1 MKNKKEVNKM
11 IYLDYAA
18 NAPVDGEVL
27 DAYVKATKKYFA
39 NPNST
44 HKLGLE
50 AKEAIDKASKN
61 IAKYL
66 GVDEDEIIY
75 TSGASESNNLVIQG
89 LSERYK
95 NNGKHIIIS
104 KLEHNSIVAPCQRM
118 QELGFEIDMVS
129 PNKDGII
136 DIDEL
141 QGLIR
146 DDTILVSI
154 TSVDSELGI
163 RQPIEEIGK
172 LLKKYPNTF
181 FHTDASQII
190 GKDHIDFTD
199 VDLVTIA
206 PHKFYGINGFGLF
219 VKKKEVGL
227 KPIIY
232 GGKST
237 TIYRS
242 GTPVTGSVLALD
254 KALELALFKLDERK
268 KYITELH
275 DLVIE
280 RLKERNFI
288 INSTINS
295 IPNTINFSVKG
306 VISNVFVQLLG
317 NKEVYISSKTSCC
330 PENAPSKSIYALTN
344 DNSLANSSM
353 RVSLSHLTTKEEI
366 DKFFEIFDETLEEYN
381 GKE

>member
-1 MKNKKEVNKM
+1 M

-18 NAPVDGEVL
+18 NAPVDKEVL
-27 DAYVKATKKYFA
+27 DVFNEATTKYFA
-39 NPNST
+39 NPNSM
-44 HKLGLE
+44 HRLGVE
-50 AKEAIDKASKN
+50 AKEAIDKATKN
-61 IAKYL
+61 IAKNL
-66 GVDEDEIIY
+66 GVSEDEVIY

-89 LSERYK
+89 LPERYK
-95 NNGKHIIIS
+95 SRGKHIIIS
-104 KLEHNSIVAPCQRM
+104 KLEHSSIVAPAQRM
-118 QELGFEIDMVS
+118 QELGFEVDMVGVT
-129 PNKDGII
+129 KDGLI

-141 QGLIR
+141 KSLIKE
-146 DDTILVSI
+146 DTILVSI

-163 RQPIEEIGK
+163 RQPIEEIGRI
-172 LLKKYPNTF
+172 LKEYPNLY

-190 GKDHIDFTD
+190 GKERIDFTD

-206 PHKFYGINGFGLF
+206 PHKFYGINGFGLL

-275 DLVIE
+275 DLVIDK
-280 RLKERNFI
+280 LKERDFI
-288 INSTINS
+288 INSTPNS

-317 NKEVYISSKTSCC
+317 QKEVYISSKTSCC

-344 DNSLANSSM
+344 DKSLANSSM
-353 RVSLSHLTTKEEI
+353 RISLSHLTTKEEI

>member
-1 MKNKKEVNKM
+1 
-11 IYLDYAA
+11 
-18 NAPVDGEVL
+18 
-27 DAYVKATKKYFA
+27 
-39 NPNST
+39 
-44 HKLGLE
+44 
-50 AKEAIDKASKN
+50 
-61 IAKYL
+61 
-66 GVDEDEIIY
+66 
-75 TSGASESNNLVIQG
+75 
-89 LSERYK
+89 
-95 NNGKHIIIS
+95 
-104 KLEHNSIVAPCQRM
+104 M
-118 QELGFEIDMVS
+118 QELGFEVDMVGVT
-129 PNKDGII
+129 KDGTI
-136 DIDEL
+136 DIEEL
-141 QGLIR
+141 KALIR
-146 DDTILVSI
+146 KDTILVSI

-172 LLKKYPNTF
+172 ILKDYPDLY

-190 GKDHIDFTD
+190 GKDRIDFKD

-206 PHKFYGINGFGLF
+206 PHKFYGINGFGLL

-254 KALELALFKLDERK
+254 KALEIALFKLDERK
-268 KYITELH
+268 KYIEELH

-288 INSTINS
+288 INSTPNS

-366 DKFFEIFDETLEEYN
+366 EEFFKIFDETLEEYN

>member
-1 MKNKKEVNKM
+1 M

-18 NAPVDGEVL
+18 NAPVDPEVL
-27 DAYVKATKKYFA
+27 EAFNEATTKYFA

-44 HKLGLE
+44 HKLGVE
-50 AKEAIDKASKN
+50 AKEAIDKATKN
-61 IAKYL
+61 IAKNL
-66 GVDEDEIIY
+66 GVSEDEVIY

-89 LSERYK
+89 LPERYK
-95 NNGKHIIIS
+95 SRGKHIIIS
-104 KLEHNSIVAPCQRM
+104 KLEHSSIVAPAQHM
-118 QELGFEIDMVS
+118 QELGFEVDMVGVT
-129 PNKDGII
+129 KDGLI
-136 DIDEL
+136 DIEEL
-141 QGLIR
+141 KSLIR
-146 DDTILVSI
+146 EDTILVSI

-163 RQPIEEIGK
+163 RQPIEEIGRI
-172 LLKKYPNTF
+172 LKEYPNLY

-190 GKDHIDFTD
+190 GKERIDFTD

-206 PHKFYGINGFGLF
+206 PHKFYGINGFGLL

-268 KYITELH
+268 KHITELH

-280 RLKERNFI
+280 KLKERDFI
-288 INSTINS
+288 INSTPNS

-344 DNSLANSSM
+344 DKSLANSSM
-353 RVSLSHLTTKEEI
+353 RISLSHLTTKEEI
-366 DKFFEIFDETLEEYN
+366 DKFFEIFDKTLEEYN

>member
-1 MKNKKEVNKM
+1 M

-18 NAPVDGEVL
+18 NAPVDKEVL
-27 DAYVKATKKYFA
+27 DVFNEATTKYFA
-39 NPNST
+39 NPNSM
-44 HKLGLE
+44 HKLGVE
-50 AKEAIDKASKN
+50 AKEAIDKATKN
-61 IAKYL
+61 IAKNL
-66 GVDEDEIIY
+66 GVSEDEVIY

-89 LSERYK
+89 LPERYK
-95 NNGKHIIIS
+95 SRGKHIIIS
-104 KLEHNSIVAPCQRM
+104 KLEHSSIVAPAQHM
-118 QELGFEIDMVS
+118 QELGFEVDMVGVT
-129 PNKDGII
+129 KDGLI
-136 DIDEL
+136 DIEEL
-141 QGLIR
+141 KSLIR
-146 DDTILVSI
+146 EDTILVSI

-163 RQPIEEIGK
+163 RQPIEEIGR
-172 LLKKYPNTF
+172 LLKEYPNLY

-190 GKDHIDFTD
+190 GKERIDFTD

-206 PHKFYGINGFGLF
+206 PHKFYGINGFGLL

-275 DLVIE
+275 DLVIDK
-280 RLKERNFI
+280 LKERNFI
-288 INSTINS
+288 INSTPNS

-344 DNSLANSSM
+344 DKSLANSSM
-353 RVSLSHLTTKEEI
+353 RISLSHLTTKEEI

>member
-1 MKNKKEVNKM
+1 M

-18 NAPVDGEVL
+18 NAPVDKEVL
-27 DAYVKATKKYFA
+27 DVFNGATVKYFA

-61 IAKYL
+61 IAKLL
-66 GVDEDEIIY
+66 GVTEEELIY

-89 LSERYK
+89 ICERYK
-95 NNGKHIIIS
+95 SRGKHIIIS
-104 KLEHNSIVAPCQRM
+104 KLEHNSIVAPAQRM
-118 QELGFEIDMVS
+118 QELGFEVDMIDVKS
-129 PNKDGII
+129 DGII
-136 DIDEL
+136 DIEEL
-141 QGLIR
+141 RSLIR

-172 LLKKYPNTF
+172 MLKEYPNLY

-190 GKDHIDFTD
+190 GKDHIDLTD

-206 PHKFYGINGFGLF
+206 PHKFYGINGFGLL
-219 VKKKEVGL
+219 VKKKDIGL

-242 GTPVTGSVLALD
+242 GTPVTGSVIALD
-254 KALELALFKLDERK
+254 KALELAITKLDERK
-268 KYITELH
+268 EYITKIH
-275 DLVIE
+275 DYIINK
-280 RLKERNFI
+280 LKDRKLI
-288 INSTINS
+288 INSTYNS

-306 VISNVFVQLLG
+306 VVSNVFVQLLG

-330 PENAPSKSIYALTN
+330 PDNAPSKSIYALTN
-344 DNSLANSSM
+344 DKTLANSSM
-353 RVSLSHLTTKEEI
+353 RISISHLTTIDEI

>member
-1 MKNKKEVNKM
+1 M

-18 NAPVDGEVL
+18 NAPVDKEVL
-27 DAYVKATKKYFA
+27 DVFNEATIKYFA

-66 GVDEDEIIY
+66 GVTEDDIIY

-89 LSERYK
+89 ICNRYK
-95 NNGKHIIIS
+95 SKGKHIIIS
-104 KLEHNSIVAPCQRM
+104 KLEHNSIVAPASYM
-118 QELGFEIDMVS
+118 QSLGFEVDLVGV
-129 PNKDGII
+129 NKDGII

-141 QGLIR
+141 KSLIR
-146 DDTILVSI
+146 EDTILVSI

-172 LLKKYPNTF
+172 LLKDYPNTY

-190 GKDHIDFTD
+190 GKDHIDFTN

-206 PHKFYGINGFGLF
+206 PHKFYGINGFGVL
-219 VKKKEVGL
+219 VKRKEIGL
-227 KPIIY
+227 VPIIY

-242 GTPVTGSVLALD
+242 GTPVTGSVIALD
-254 KALELALFKLDERK
+254 KALELATTKLDDRK
-268 KYITELH
+268 EYITKLH
-275 DLVIE
+275 DYVIE
-280 RLKERNFI
+280 KLKERNFI

-306 VISNVFVQLLG
+306 IVSSDFVKLLG
-317 NKEVYISSKTSCC
+317 EKDVYISSKTSCC
-330 PENAPSKSIYALTN
+330 PENTPSKSIYALTN
-344 DNSLANSSM
+344 DKTLANSSM
-353 RVSLSHLTTKEEI
+353 RISLSHLTKKEEI
-366 DKFFEIFDETLEEYN
+366 DEFFKIFDETLEEYN

>member
-1 MKNKKEVNKM
+1 M

-18 NAPVDGEVL
+18 NAPVDPEVL
-27 DAYVKATKKYFA
+27 DTFNEATLKYFA

-50 AKEAIDKASKN
+50 AKEAIDNASKN

-66 GVDEDEIIY
+66 GVNEDELIF
-75 TSGASESNNLVIQG
+75 TSGASESNNLVVQG
-89 LSERYK
+89 ICERYK
-95 NNGKHIIIS
+95 NKGKHIIIS
-104 KLEHNSIVAPCQRM
+104 KLEHNSIVAPAARM
-118 QELGFEIDMVS
+118 QELGFEVDMVDVKS
-129 PNKDGII
+129 DGII

-141 QGLIR
+141 KSLIR
-146 DDTILVSI
+146 EDTILVSI

-172 LLKKYPNTF
+172 VLKDYPNLY

-206 PHKFYGINGFGLF
+206 PHKFYGINGFGLLI
-219 VKKKEVGL
+219 KKKDIGL

-242 GTPVTGSVLALD
+242 GTPVTGSVIALD
-254 KALELALFKLDERK
+254 KALELAISNLNARK
-268 KYITELH
+268 EYITELH
-275 DLVIE
+275 DHIIDELN
-280 RLKERNFI
+280 KRNVI
-288 INSTINS
+288 INSTSNS

-317 NKEVYISSKTSCC
+317 KKEVYISSKTSCC
-330 PENAPSKSIYALTN
+330 PEDAPSKSIYALTN
-344 DNSLANSSM
+344 DKSLASSSM
-353 RVSLSHLTTKEEI
+353 RISVSHLTTMDEI

>member
-1 MKNKKEVNKM
+1 M

-18 NAPVDGEVL
+18 NAPVDKEVL
-27 DAYVKATKKYFA
+27 DVFNEATIKYFA

-66 GVDEDEIIY
+66 GVTEDDIIY

-89 LSERYK
+89 ICNRYK
-95 NNGKHIIIS
+95 SKGKHIIIS
-104 KLEHNSIVAPCQRM
+104 KLEHNSIVAPASYM
-118 QELGFEIDMVS
+118 QSLGFEVDLVGV
-129 PNKDGII
+129 NKDGII

-141 QGLIR
+141 KSLIR
-146 DDTILVSI
+146 EDTILVSI

-172 LLKKYPNTF
+172 LLKDYPNTY

-190 GKDHIDFTD
+190 GKDHIDFTN

-206 PHKFYGINGFGLF
+206 PHKFYGINGFGVL
-219 VKKKEVGL
+219 VKRKEIGL
-227 KPIIY
+227 VPIIY

-242 GTPVTGSVLALD
+242 GTPVTGSVIALD
-254 KALELALFKLDERK
+254 KALELATTKLDDRK
-268 KYITELH
+268 EYITKLH
-275 DLVIE
+275 DYVIE
-280 RLKERNFI
+280 KLKERNFI

-306 VISNVFVQLLG
+306 IVSSDFVKLLG
-317 NKEVYISSKTSCC
+317 EKDVYISSKTSCC
-330 PENAPSKSIYALTN
+330 PENTPSKSIYALTN
-344 DNSLANSSM
+344 DKTLANSSM
-353 RVSLSHLTTKEEI
+353 RISLSHLTTKEEI
-366 DKFFEIFDETLEEYN
+366 DGFFKIFDETLEEYN

>member
-1 MKNKKEVNKM
+1 M

-18 NAPVDGEVL
+18 NAPVDKEVL
-27 DAYVKATKKYFA
+27 DAYVEATKRYFA

-50 AKEAIDKASKN
+50 AKEAIDNASKN

-66 GVDEDEIIY
+66 GVEEDEIIY

-95 NNGKHIIIS
+95 NVGKHIIIS

-129 PNKDGII
+129 PDKDGII

-141 QGLIR
+141 EGLIR

-190 GKDHIDFTD
+190 GKDHIDFSD
-199 VDLVTIA
+199 VDLVTMA
-206 PHKFYGINGFGLF
+206 PHKFYGINGFGVLI
-219 VKKKEVGL
+219 KKKNVSL

-242 GTPVTGSVLALD
+242 GTPVTASIIATS
-254 KALELALFKLDERK
+254 KALELAISKLDERK
-268 KYITELH
+268 EIITKLH
-275 DLVIE
+275 DYVIDK
-280 RLKERNFI
+280 LKERKFI
-288 INSTINS
+288 INSTPNS

-306 VISNVFVQLLG
+306 VISSDFVKMLGEKDVF
-317 NKEVYISSKTSCC
+317 ISSKTSCC
-330 PENAPSKSIYALTN
+330 PENTPSKSIYALTN
-344 DNSLANSSM
+344 DKSLALSSM
-353 RVSLSHLTTKEEI
+353 RISLSHMTTKKEI
-366 DKFFEIFDETLEEYN
+366 DEFFKIFDETLEEYN
-381 GKE
+381 GKK

>member
-1 MKNKKEVNKM
+1 M

-18 NAPVDGEVL
+18 NAPVDTEVL
-27 DAYVKATKKYFA
+27 DVFNEATIKYFA
-39 NPNST
+39 NPNSM
-44 HKLGLE
+44 HRLGVE
-50 AKEAIDKASKN
+50 AKEAIDKATKN
-61 IAKYL
+61 IAKNL
-66 GVDEDEIIY
+66 GVSEDEVIY

-89 LSERYK
+89 LPERYK
-95 NNGKHIIIS
+95 SKGKHIIIS
-104 KLEHNSIVAPCQRM
+104 KLEHSSIVAPAQRM
-118 QELGFEIDMVS
+118 QELGFEVDMVGVT
-129 PNKDGII
+129 KDGLI

-141 QGLIR
+141 KSLIR
-146 DDTILVSI
+146 EDTILVSI

-172 LLKKYPNTF
+172 ILKEYPNLY

-190 GKDHIDFTD
+190 GKERIDFTD

-206 PHKFYGINGFGLF
+206 PHKFYGINGFGLL

-275 DLVIE
+275 DLVIDK
-280 RLKERNFI
+280 LKERDFI
-288 INSTINS
+288 INSTPNS

-317 NKEVYISSKTSCC
+317 QKEVYISSKTSCC

-344 DNSLANSSM
+344 DKSLANSSM
-353 RVSLSHLTTKEEI
+353 RISLSHLTTKEEI

>member
-1 MKNKKEVNKM
+1 M

-18 NAPVDGEVL
+18 NAPVDPEVL
-27 DAYVKATKKYFA
+27 EVFNEATTKYFA

-44 HKLGLE
+44 HKLGVE
-50 AKEAIDKASKN
+50 AKEAIDKATKN
-61 IAKYL
+61 IAKNL
-66 GVDEDEIIY
+66 GVSEDEVIY

-89 LSERYK
+89 LPERYK
-95 NNGKHIIIS
+95 SRGKHIIIS
-104 KLEHNSIVAPCQRM
+104 KLEHSSIVAPAQHM
-118 QELGFEIDMVS
+118 QELGFEVDMVGVT
-129 PNKDGII
+129 KDGLI
-136 DIDEL
+136 DIEEL
-141 QGLIR
+141 KSLIR
-146 DDTILVSI
+146 EDTILVSI

-163 RQPIEEIGK
+163 RQPIEEIGRI
-172 LLKKYPNTF
+172 LKEYPNLY

-190 GKDHIDFTD
+190 GKERIDFTD

-206 PHKFYGINGFGLF
+206 PHKFYGINGFGLL

-268 KYITELH
+268 KHITELH

-280 RLKERNFI
+280 KLKEREFI
-288 INSTINS
+288 INSTPNS

-344 DNSLANSSM
+344 DKSLANSSM
-353 RVSLSHLTTKEEI
+353 RISLSHLTTKEEI

>member
-1 MKNKKEVNKM
+1 M

-18 NAPVDGEVL
+18 NAPVDPEVL
-27 DAYVKATKKYFA
+27 EAFNEATTKYFA

-44 HKLGLE
+44 HKLGVE
-50 AKEAIDKASKN
+50 AKEAIDKATKN
-61 IAKYL
+61 IAKNL
-66 GVDEDEIIY
+66 GVSEDEVIY

-89 LSERYK
+89 VPERYK
-95 NNGKHIIIS
+95 SRGKHIIIS
-104 KLEHNSIVAPCQRM
+104 KLEHSSIVAPAQHM
-118 QELGFEIDMVS
+118 QELGFEVDMVGVT
-129 PNKDGII
+129 KDGLI
-136 DIDEL
+136 DIEEL
-141 QGLIR
+141 KSLIR
-146 DDTILVSI
+146 EDTILVSI

-163 RQPIEEIGK
+163 RQPIEEIGRI
-172 LLKKYPNTF
+172 LKEYPNLY

-190 GKDHIDFTD
+190 GKERIDFTD

-206 PHKFYGINGFGLF
+206 PHKFYGINGFGLL

-268 KYITELH
+268 KHITELH

-280 RLKERNFI
+280 KLKERDFI
-288 INSTINS
+288 INSTPNS

-344 DNSLANSSM
+344 DKSLANSSM
-353 RVSLSHLTTKEEI
+353 RISLSHLTTKEEI
-366 DKFFEIFDETLEEYN
+366 DKFFEIFDKTLEEYN

>member
-1 MKNKKEVNKM
+1 M

-18 NAPVDGEVL
+18 NAPVDKEVL
-27 DAYVKATKKYFA
+27 DVFNEATIKYFA

-50 AKEAIDKASKN
+50 AKNAIDNASKN

-66 GVDEDEIIY
+66 GLPDDEIIF

-89 LSERYK
+89 ICNRYK
-95 NNGKHIIIS
+95 SRGKHIIIS
-104 KLEHNSIVAPCQRM
+104 KLEHSSIVAPASYM
-118 QELGFEIDMVS
+118 QSLGFDVDLVS
-129 PNKDGII
+129 VNKDGII
-136 DIDEL
+136 DIEEL
-141 QGLIR
+141 KSLIR

-172 LLKKYPNTF
+172 MLKEYPNIY

-190 GKDHIDFTD
+190 GKEHIDLKD

-206 PHKFYGINGFGLF
+206 PHKFYGINGFGLL
-219 VKKKEVGL
+219 VKRKEIGL
-227 KPIIY
+227 VPIIY

-242 GTPVTGSVLALD
+242 GTPVTAEVVALD
-254 KALELALFKLDERK
+254 KALELATTKLDERK
-268 KYITELH
+268 AYIKELH
-275 DLVIE
+275 DYVIDK
-280 RLKERNFI
+280 LKERNFV
-288 INSTINS
+288 INSTFNS

-306 VISNVFVQLLG
+306 KRSFKRL
-317 NKEVYISSKTSCC
+317 
-330 PENAPSKSIYALTN
+330 P
-344 DNSLANSSM
+344 
-353 RVSLSHLTTKEEI
+353 
-366 DKFFEIFDETLEEYN
+366 
-381 GKE
+381 

>member
-1 MKNKKEVNKM
+1 M

-18 NAPVDGEVL
+18 NAPVDKEVL
-27 DAYVKATKKYFA
+27 DVFNEATTKYFA
-39 NPNST
+39 NPNSM
-44 HKLGLE
+44 HRLGVE
-50 AKEAIDKASKN
+50 AKEAIDKATKN
-61 IAKYL
+61 IAKNL
-66 GVDEDEIIY
+66 GVSEDEVIY

-89 LSERYK
+89 LPERYK
-95 NNGKHIIIS
+95 SRGKHIIIS
-104 KLEHNSIVAPCQRM
+104 KLEHSSIVAPAQRM
-118 QELGFEIDMVS
+118 QELGFEVDMVGVT
-129 PNKDGII
+129 KDGLI
-136 DIDEL
+136 DIEEL
-141 QGLIR
+141 KSLIR
-146 DDTILVSI
+146 EDTILVSI

-163 RQPIEEIGK
+163 RQPIEEIGRI
-172 LLKKYPNTF
+172 LKEYPNLY

-190 GKDHIDFTD
+190 GKERIDFTD

-206 PHKFYGINGFGLF
+206 PHKFYGINGFGLL

-280 RLKERNFI
+280 KLKERDFI
-288 INSTINS
+288 INSTPNS

-317 NKEVYISSKTSCC
+317 QKEVYISSKTSCC

-344 DNSLANSSM
+344 DKSLANSSM
-353 RVSLSHLTTKEEI
+353 RISLSHLTTKEEI

>member
-1 MKNKKEVNKM
+1 M

-18 NAPVDGEVL
+18 NAPVDNSVLEVFN
-27 DAYVKATKKYFA
+27 KATLKYFA
-39 NPNST
+39 NPNSN

-50 AKEAIDKASKN
+50 AKEAIEIATRN
-61 IAKYL
+61 IAKNL
-66 GVDEDEIIY
+66 GVKEDEVIY
-75 TSGASESNNLVIQG
+75 TSGASESNNLVVQG
-89 LSERYK
+89 ICERYRSR
-95 NNGKHIIIS
+95 GKHIIIS
-104 KLEHNSIVAPCQRM
+104 SLEHSSIVAPAGRM
-118 QELGFEIDMVS
+118 QELGFEVDMISV
-129 PNKDGII
+129 NKDGTV
-136 DIDEL
+136 DLEEL
-141 QGLIR
+141 KSLIR

-163 RQPIEEIGK
+163 RQPIEKIGK
-172 LLKKYPNTF
+172 MLKEYPNLY

-206 PHKFYGINGFGLF
+206 PHKFYGLNGFGVLL
-219 VKKKEVGL
+219 KKKEVGL

-242 GTPVTGSVLALD
+242 GTPVTGSVIALD
-254 KALELALFKLDERK
+254 KALELAVTKIDERQS
-268 KYITELH
+268 YIKELH
-275 DLVIE
+275 DLVISK
-280 RLKERNFI
+280 LKERNFI
-288 INSTINS
+288 INSTENS

-317 NKEVYISSKTSCC
+317 EKEVYISSKTSCSA
-330 PENAPSKSIYALTN
+330 EDSPSKSIYALTN
-344 DNSLANSSM
+344 DAKLATSSM
-353 RVSLSHLTTKEEI
+353 RISLSHLTTEEEI
-366 DKFFEIFDETLEEYN
+366 EEFFRIFDITLEEYN